1 MLHSLV
7 LALAVSTVAYAKEPL
22 HSCYILR
29 LDKGETMRGPVTGV
43 VLPDRK
49 LTFELTE
56 GMTLTGPLIIQ
67 LCDGHLIITKP

>member
-1 MLHSLV
+1 MLRSLV
-7 LALAVSTVAYAKEPL
+7 LALAISTVAYADEPL

-29 LDKGETMRGPVTGV
+29 LDKGETMQGPVEGV

-49 LTFELTE
+49 VTFELTD
-56 GMTLTGPLIIQ
+56 GMVLTGPLVIR